1 MMRRCVLWSSPS
13 AHTRPLPS
21 TFATGGLNEG
31 DFTVQSN
38 RRKKERKKLRQ
49 CLRVAKDPETEEDGA
64 CAASIQPV

>member
-13 AHTRPLPS
+13 AHTRPLPR

-38 RRKKERKKLRQ
+38 RRKSKEKKSS
-49 CLRVAKDPETEEDGA
+49 VSA
-64 CAASIQPV
+64 